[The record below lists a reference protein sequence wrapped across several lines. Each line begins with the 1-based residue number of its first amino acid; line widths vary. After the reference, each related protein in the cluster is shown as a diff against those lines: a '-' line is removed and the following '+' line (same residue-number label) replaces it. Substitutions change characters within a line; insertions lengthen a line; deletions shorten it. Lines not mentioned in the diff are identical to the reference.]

1 MVGHLDMGRRK
12 AEKYFAVVGSVEYKL
27 TGRGFQGHSSTFNLL
42 NKVRFLKKEQ
52 IKSISD
58 IASDFA
64 SRSYNMRM
72 FNHAVIITNDSIS
85 YFANFLYY

>member
-1 MVGHLDMGRRK
+1 M
-12 AEKYFAVVGSVEYKL
+12 
-27 TGRGFQGHSSTFNLL
+27 FNLL
-42 NKVRFLKKEQ
+42 NKIRFLKKD
-52 IKSISD
+52 ISD

-85 YFANFLYY
+85 YFANFLYCWEVCPKLVQNFIKS